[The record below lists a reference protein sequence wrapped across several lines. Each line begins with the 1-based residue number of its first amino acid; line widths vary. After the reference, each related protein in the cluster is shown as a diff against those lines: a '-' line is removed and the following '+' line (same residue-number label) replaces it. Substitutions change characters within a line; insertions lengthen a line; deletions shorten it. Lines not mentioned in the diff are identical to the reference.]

1 MGRTTNKN
9 TKDKKDTSDGSG
21 SESEAEYVVEKI
33 VNRRVK
39 NGKVIICVNFLFF
52 HCTNN
57 NYSIIFRWNI
67 F

>member
-39 NGKVIICVNFLFF
+39 NGKVKYLKF
-52 HCTNN
+52 
-57 NYSIIFRWNI
+57 
-67 F
+67 